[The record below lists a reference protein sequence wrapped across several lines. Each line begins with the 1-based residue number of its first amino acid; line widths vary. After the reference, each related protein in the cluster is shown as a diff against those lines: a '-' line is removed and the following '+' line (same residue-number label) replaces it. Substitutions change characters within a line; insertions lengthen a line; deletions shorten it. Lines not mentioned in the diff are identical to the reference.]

1 MLQIRNILDSGY
13 TVMLE
18 IQKAKMIFPI
28 DNRAHCQFLPGRK
41 KKQNNTQ
48 M

>member
-28 DNRAHCQFLPGRK
+28 DNWAHCQFLPGRK